1 MTAATVRV
9 PQPLIAVGVVV
20 SDAVARILTVRLSEN
35 EKGYGRLLYRQ
46 AFQALVVAEETGRPH
61 RAVWASAPGGDRV
74 AFAVPGDNQTLLFH
88 FPAGEP
94 VYQSLVSKP
103 GLTASVTLD
112 RSTCRFLSVRF
123 HHRRT

>member
-46 AFQALVVAEETGRPH
+46 AFQAWWWRRRLGGRTGLCGLVR
-61 RAVWASAPGGDRV
+61 RV
-74 AFAVPGDNQTLLFH
+74 VIGSRSL
-88 FPAGEP
+88 
-94 VYQSLVSKP
+94 SLVTIKRCCSTFQP
-103 GLTASVTLD
+103 AS
-112 RSTCRFLSVRF
+112 RFISRWSPN
-123 HHRRT
+123 RG